1 MNLNV
6 DFVMKNLKT
15 VLAIIKRFVSFLL
28 PKTPK
33 QRNLDRVKKLEE
45 SLDSN
50 PTIHLTRQQMIK
62 ILEELE
68 IPKK

>member
-15 VLAIIKRFVSFLL
+15 VLAIIKRFGSFLL

-33 QRNLDRVKKLEE
+33 QQNLDRVKKLEE
-45 SLDSN
+45 LLDSN
-50 PTIHLTRQQMIK
+50 PTRHLTRQQMIK